1 MSLVMKKINIKPL
14 SPSADSSY
22 YKKTKMLEENWEKN
36 TRKITLFART
46 VIDLDLNKKVI
57 IFLPLSGTENKH
69 ISISTVVITISR
81 KSFSRARNINEGS
94 ELLVD
99 DASYPH
105 LYLIT
110 HDKINAFDV
119 KWEQNEDYGGV
130 AERDNMWCIIND
142 KTPRINHDFD
152 TEKLILI
159 SSLKDLHIIN

>member
-1 MSLVMKKINIKPL
+1 
-14 SPSADSSY
+14 
-22 YKKTKMLEENWEKN
+22 MLEENWEKN

-46 VIDLDLNKKVI
+46 VIDLDLNKKSKKHKCFCI
-57 IFLPLSGTENKH
+57 TRNLGTGKIFFGCY
-69 ISISTVVITISR
+69 IMSILL
-81 KSFSRARNINEGS
+81 KEGS